1 MSFENIKQVRNE
13 AIHERSCIML
23 YQFTDQEIRQIKNV
37 ARMTGIKECIELQ
50 SKHGGCTLREILDDQ
65 MNETEEASVKEKTI
79 ILNHIAPARM
89 NMFID
94 ALKKYRMRRP
104 IIAVITE
111 QSIEW
116 TLSHLLINLV
126 NERVA
131 ISKGEL
137 NKHH

>member
-23 YQFTDQEIRQIKNV
+23 YQFNDQEIKQIKNV
-37 ARMTGIKECIELQ
+37 ARMIGIKECIELQ

-89 NMFID
+89 SMFID
-94 ALKKYRMRRP
+94 TLKKYRMRRP